1 MVAVRTQEADK
12 LSILE
17 IGVVS
22 VVAGSGFAPANHVS
36 PEYSRSCNHGWC
48 GRKRRPTAPL
58 HENRTFGQL
67 TKPTGY
73 DKSLSGYFAYDFTI
87 GMFHGLGVDAEMD
100 DIAIIARKALKL
112 DGQPV
117 GARPAA
123 RA

>member
-1 MVAVRTQEADK
+1 
-12 LSILE
+12 
-17 IGVVS
+17 
-22 VVAGSGFAPANHVS
+22 
-36 PEYSRSCNHGWC
+36 
-48 GRKRRPTAPL
+48 
-58 HENRTFGQL
+58 L
-67 TKPTGY
+67 TKFTEY

-123 RA
+123 QA